1 MRKLLHN
8 CWEMEPQKRPGWT
21 KTIETLKVELQLH
34 PSCLDPPRRW
44 HFGFLLT
51 TEGSCSTG
59 LLMTE
64 GQGMLGLATF
74 QGPLPIEE
82 EAQEVAADWKV
93 IVTWEAAAQECDFP
107 IGEATL
113 EKAIPE
119 AVTAVRKQIAA
130 LEVAVVLRIQ
140 ELTVAFKAA
149 VTQDASLDYWVLES
163 PAASKALEGTK
174 QSLALLWNEYWSNVA
189 RVALYAWHKESPE
202 ACEAWQ
208 KAWKEAREAASTRK
222 AASEAWQMAK
232 KALHQAKMAHQ
243 NIVAA

>member
-1 MRKLLHN
+1 MLHN

-82 EAQEVAADWKV
+82 EAQEGGCRLEGNCNLGSGCPRMTLQSK
-93 IVTWEAAAQECDFP
+93 
-107 IGEATL
+107 EAT
-113 EKAIPE
+113 
-119 AVTAVRKQIAA
+119 
-130 LEVAVVLRIQ
+130 
-140 ELTVAFKAA
+140 
-149 VTQDASLDYWVLES
+149 
-163 PAASKALEGTK
+163 
-174 QSLALLWNEYWSNVA
+174 
-189 RVALYAWHKESPE
+189 
-202 ACEAWQ
+202 C
-208 KAWKEAREAASTRK
+208 
-222 AASEAWQMAK
+222 
-232 KALHQAKMAHQ
+232 
-243 NIVAA
+243 